1 MAHIRSEY
9 IKNLIEDKNQLNESL
24 KETTKETLKAIV
36 DEAVNKNLR
45 KMISESEDEGY
56 TEEEVDDEADNVKDD
71 EVKDEEVKDDKG
83 LLTDNEEDSE
93 EEKTDEKDG
102 EEEDVWSSL
111 EQYKDSD
118 GEYDLTGM
126 DVEDTIKVLK
136 NMSPEDG
143 VRVVSTGDG
152 YKLTDEENDV
162 EYIFDDD
169 DIEPEGEAEFEA
181 DVDEPEDDEEAEIEL
196 EFGDDDIEDI
206 EDIDDVEDEDS
217 IELELDDEDDVDE
230 CDLHE
235 GQVDLGYTDDYQ
247 KDTAMTTPSNEE
259 PSSGYKN
266 SKNDWDKGAPHG
278 TEKRFSSLKAKQT
291 PYEDTVNEG
300 SSKANGS
307 RTMKYNNTEPG
318 KPTDV
323 RHRGHGIPK
332 KLAKNS
338 TDTTEESILRKA
350 NAVFNENKQ
359 LKQIAEKI
367 KTRLSEAC
375 VINASLGKIIKL
387 VTENSTTR
395 DEKIDIVER
404 FNAVKDVNEANALY
418 ETISQELRKAHKI
431 NNVGNTINGQLS
443 ESKKHD
449 IIETA
454 MYESKDLSDTL
465 SLMERLN
472 RIK

>member
-9 IKNLIEDKNQLNESL
+9 IKNLIEDKENLNESL
-24 KETTKETLKAIV
+24 KETTKETLKTIV

-45 KMISESEDEGY
+45 KMISEAKDEGY
-56 TEEEVDDEADNVKDD
+56 EEEEVDDEADN
-71 EVKDEEVKDDKG
+71 VKDEEVKDDKG

-93 EEKTDEKDG
+93 EEKTGNKDG

-118 GEYDLTGM
+118 GEYDLTDM

-162 EYIFDDD
+162 EYVFDDD
-169 DIEPEGEAEFEA
+169 DIEPEGEAEFE
-181 DVDEPEDDEEAEIEL
+181 VDFDGPEDDEDAEIEL
-196 EFGDDDIEDI
+196 EVGDDIDNDAED
-206 EDIDDVEDEDS
+206 DEAEADDS

-235 GQVDLGYTDDYQ
+235 GQVDLGYTDNYQ
-247 KDTAMTTPSNEE
+247 KNTAMTTPSNEE

-266 SKNDWDKGAPHG
+266 SKRDWDKGAPHG
-278 TEKRFSSLKAKQT
+278 TGKRFSSLKAKQT

-300 SSKANGS
+300 SSKAGGS
-307 RTMKYNNTEPG
+307 HTMKYNNTEPG

-332 KLAKNS
+332 KLAKNP

-418 ETISQELRKAHKI
+418 ETISQELKKAHKI

-449 IIETA
+449 IVETA

-465 SLMERLN
+465 NLMERLN
-472 RIK
+472 KIK

>member
-1 MAHIRSEY
+1 M
-9 IKNLIEDKNQLNESL
+9 
-24 KETTKETLKAIV
+24 TL
-36 DEAVNKNLR
+36 
-45 KMISESEDEGY
+45 M
-56 TEEEVDDEADNVKDD
+56 
-71 EVKDEEVKDDKG
+71 
-83 LLTDNEEDSE
+83 
-93 EEKTDEKDG
+93 
-102 EEEDVWSSL
+102 
-111 EQYKDSD
+111 
-118 GEYDLTGM
+118 
-126 DVEDTIKVLK
+126 
-136 NMSPEDG
+136 
-143 VRVVSTGDG
+143 
-152 YKLTDEENDV
+152 
-162 EYIFDDD
+162 
-169 DIEPEGEAEFEA
+169 
-181 DVDEPEDDEEAEIEL
+181 
-196 EFGDDDIEDI
+196 
-206 EDIDDVEDEDS
+206 
-217 IELELDDEDDVDE
+217 ELDDEDDVDE

-291 PYEDTVNEG
+291 PYEGAVNETASTVTHDSG
-300 SSKANGS
+300 FHGVTQSHGHDSDTGAQPRNSRKKGRQIKGTAHNPSSDEVVS
-307 RTMKYNNTEPG
+307 
-318 KPTDV
+318 
-323 RHRGHGIPK
+323 
-332 KLAKNS
+332 
-338 TDTTEESILRKA
+338 ESILRKA

-449 IIETA
+449 IVETA